1 MDFDVRMQ
9 HGMDYYALLWPEAS
23 ILKWTAKWWICVLH
37 SFLLHKTWINELGSC
52 GLLVNYCNVFISCLD
67 SHSDGTHS
75 LQRIHCWAS
84 DVMLNLFW
92 WKTNYILNGLR
103 VSMFSAIFG
112 WSIPLR
118 LISVFPLLQ
127 EQVFT
132 SDIKWWP
139 NTVPQSYHA
148 KVNKTVQPIEQLF
161 IILYL

>member
-9 HGMDYYALLWPEAS
+9 HGMDFYALLWPEAS
-23 ILKWTAKWWICVLH
+23 ILKWTAKWWICVLQTH
-37 SFLLHKTWINELGSC
+37 RFLLHKTWINELGSC

-103 VSMFSAIFG
+103 VSMFSAILG
-112 WSIPLR
+112 WTIPLR

-148 KVNKTVQPIEQLF
+148 KVNKTVQPIEHSCL
-161 IILYL
+161 

>member
-23 ILKWTAKWWICVLH
+23 ILKLTAKLWFCVLH
-37 SFLLHKTWINELGSC
+37 SFLLHKTYINELGSC

-103 VSMFSAIFG
+103 VSMFSAILG
-112 WSIPLR
+112 WTIPLR
-118 LISVFPLLQ
+118 LLFQCFPCFRNKNLHR
-127 EQVFT
+127 T
-132 SDIKWWP
+132 SSGDP
-139 NTVPQSYHA
+139 TQYH
-148 KVNKTVQPIEQLF
+148 NLIMQR
-161 IILYL
+161 